1 MRAPILVSFL
11 LVAACG
17 GNTLDPGA
25 GDSQGS
31 GSKTLTV
38 DGSIN
43 ANNEQIAN
51 SGDASTF
58 MTHFDI
64 QLALAGGSPVTTG
77 TVTVTSNGGAVALTY
92 DNNQG
97 NGAHWTGDQVGY
109 FEVYQLD
116 VTSGTDTISGVR
128 VDGPDLHTFSAPT
141 IGTTVDSTMPL
152 ALSWSRN
159 DHADLAVLSTHML
172 DHLQIDDTGNYSL
185 AAGSLRSSKDSTQQE
200 TISLSRTN
208 QVQPAGAV
216 AGSTVAVTV
225 RNHVDVVVMINP
237 NAP

>member
-11 LVAACG
+11 FLAACG
-17 GNTLDPGA
+17 GSTLDPGA

-38 DGSIN
+38 DGSIS
-43 ANNEQIAN
+43 ANNEAIAN

-58 MTHFDI
+58 TTQFDI
-64 QLALAGGSPVTTG
+64 QLSTANGPVTTG
-77 TVTVTSNGGAVALTY
+77 TVTVNSNGGPVQLTY
-92 DNNQG
+92 NNNQG
-97 NGAHWTGDQVGY
+97 NGGHWSGEQAGY
-109 FEVYQLD
+109 FEVYTLD
-116 VTSGTDTISGVR
+116 VTSGADTISGVR

-141 IGTTVDSTMPL
+141 IGATVDSTMPL
-152 ALSWSRN
+152 QLSWSRN

-172 DHLQIDDTGNYSL
+172 DHLQIDDSGSYAL
-185 AAGSLRSSKDSTQQE
+185 AAGSLKSSKDQTQQE
-200 TISLSRTN
+200 TIQLSRTN

-216 AGSTVAVTV
+216 AGSTVGVTV